1 MQTDKNDQ
9 LEYYLSS
16 LNELGEVLIDAGD
29 IRSVGSGILRLTL
42 GTVMASTG
50 SVLLY
55 NKEKNFSFLAGQGI
69 KNKESFTFTEKTIDH
84 LKKYRHGHITLNNTP
99 DWIAGKLKNHITE
112 SKTYILLPLFH
123 KELFLGLLC
132 VGNKFMG
139 ETYSNNDIKILEI
152 ISSHLTKALYNYKLF
167 KNVEEKKTELNLKLL
182 ELETLFDI
190 SIAISSVLDIDDLAE
205 DVLWRSVGI
214 LNASKGIF
222 LRLKNNTPILHIAA
236 TFNWVKE
243 NPLLSQNLKVFKDV
257 QSSSQGIVLSDKDET
272 NLQQKLKEKNL
283 IVSPL
288 MAKNK
293 ILGYMVLCNKESR
306 KGIEPFNS
314 VDLDL
319 LTALSNQAAV
329 AMENAKLFKEI
340 TKEKQFNE
348 SILGSIATGVVTIN
362 TLGEVDSINIAATKI
377 LNTKKKDIIGNHYMF
392 VFEKDETVVELI
404 TSSEDKNK
412 TVSDVNISLAVSSK
426 DTAVNISVSPRV
438 DPDGKMQGQVIAFED
453 ITDVNKVKN
462 TFKRYVSKQVV
473 DEILDNDSRLNLGGE
488 KRKVTVLF
496 ADIRGFTSMSEKME
510 PEVVVSTLNE
520 YFSEMIDIVF
530 KNNGTLDKIIGDELM
545 VVYGAPISAKDDT
558 IRAVQTASDMQE
570 KLKELNKERK
580 KRKEPLIS
588 VGIGIN
594 RGEVVSGNIGSR
606 EMMDYTVI
614 GDTVNLAARLCSS
627 AKPGQTLVSD
637 SVFIKTEKTFNFKK
651 LEPLSLKGKRKR
663 VSIFLVEQ

>member
-42 GTVMASTG
+42 GTVMAPTG

-69 KNKESFTFTEKTIDH
+69 KNKESFSFTEKTIDH
-84 LKKYRHGHITLNNTP
+84 LKKYRHGHITLNNLP
-99 DWIAGKLKNHITE
+99 DWITGKLKNHIAE
-112 SKTYILLPLFH
+112 SKAYILLPLFH

-152 ISSHLTKALYNYKLF
+152 ISSHLTKALYNYELF

-214 LNASKGIF
+214 LNASKGVF
-222 LRLKNNTPILHIAA
+222 LRLKKNTPILHTAA

-257 QSSSQGIVLSDKDET
+257 QSSSQGILLSDKDET
-272 NLQQKLKEKNL
+272 SLQQKLKEKNL

-362 TLGEVDSINIAATKI
+362 TLGEIDSINIAATKI

-392 VFEKDETVVELI
+392 VFEKDETVMELI
-404 TSSEDKNK
+404 TSSENKNK
-412 TVSDVNISLAVSSK
+412 TVSDINIPLTASSK
-426 DTAVNISVSPRV
+426 DTVVNISVSPRV
-438 DPDGKMQGQVIAFED
+438 DPDGKMQGQVIALED

-473 DEILDNDSRLNLGGE
+473 DEILDNDSKLNLGGE

-558 IRAVQTASDMQE
+558 TRAVQTASDMQE
-570 KLKELNKERK
+570 KLKEVNEERE

-627 AKPGQTLVSD
+627 AKPGQILVSD
-637 SVFIKTEKTFNFKK
+637 SVFTKTEKTFNYKK

>member
-1 MQTDKNDQ
+1 
-9 LEYYLSS
+9 
-16 LNELGEVLIDAGD
+16 
-29 IRSVGSGILRLTL
+29 
-42 GTVMASTG
+42 
-50 SVLLY
+50 
-55 NKEKNFSFLAGQGI
+55 
-69 KNKESFTFTEKTIDH
+69 
-84 LKKYRHGHITLNNTP
+84 
-99 DWIAGKLKNHITE
+99 
-112 SKTYILLPLFH
+112 
-123 KELFLGLLC
+123 
-132 VGNKFMG
+132 MG

-152 ISSHLTKALYNYKLF
+152 VSSHLTKALYNYELF

-222 LRLKNNTPILHIAA
+222 LRLKKNTPILHTAA

-257 QSSSQGIVLSDKDET
+257 QSSSQGILLSDKDET
-272 NLQQKLKEKNL
+272 SLQQKLKEENL

-314 VDLDL
+314 IDLDL

-404 TSSEDKNK
+404 TSCEGKNK
-412 TVSDVNISLAVSSK
+412 TVSDVNIPLAVSSK
-426 DTAVNISVSPRV
+426 DTVVNISVSPRV

-473 DEILDNDSRLNLGGE
+473 DEILDNDSKLNLGGE

-558 IRAVQTASDMQE
+558 TRAVQTASDMQE
-570 KLKELNKERK
+570 KLKELNEERK
-580 KRKEPLIS
+580 KRKEPLIA

-614 GDTVNLAARLCSS
+614 GDTVNLAARLCSA
-627 AKPGQTLVSD
+627 AKPGQILVSN
-637 SVFIKTEKTFNFKK
+637 SVFKKTRKMINYKK
-651 LEPLSLKGKRKR
+651 IEQLSLKGKRKKID
-663 VSIFLVEQ
+663 IFIVEQ

>member
-9 LEYYLSS
+9 LEYYLNS
-16 LNELGEVLIDAGD
+16 LNELGEVLIDAED
-29 IRSVGSGILRLTL
+29 IHSVGSGILRLTL
-42 GTVMASTG
+42 GTVMAPTG

-55 NKEKNFSFLAGQGI
+55 NKEKNFSFLTGQGV
-69 KNKESFTFTEKTIDH
+69 KNKKSFSVTEKTKER
-84 LKKYRHGHITLNNTP
+84 LKKYRHGHIALNNIP
-99 DWIAGKLKNHITE
+99 SWITGNLKKHITE
-112 SKTYILLPLFH
+112 SKVYILLPLFH
-123 KELFLGLLC
+123 KDLFLGLLC

-152 ISSHLTKALYNYKLF
+152 ISSHLTKALYNYELF
-167 KNVEEKKTELNLKLL
+167 KNIEQKKTELNLKLL

-214 LNASKGIF
+214 LNASKGVF
-222 LRLKNNTPILHIAA
+222 LRLKNNTPILHTAA
-236 TFNWVKE
+236 TFNWTQE
-243 NPLLSQNLKVFKDV
+243 NPLLSQNLKVFKDI
-257 QSSSQGIVLSDKDET
+257 QSSSQGIFLSDKDKT
-272 NLQQKLKEKNL
+272 GLQQKLKEKNL

-293 ILGYMVLCNKESR
+293 VLGYMVLCNKESR

-362 TLGEVDSINIAATKI
+362 TLGEIDSINIAATKI

-404 TSSEDKNK
+404 TSSENKNK
-412 TVSDVNISLAVSSK
+412 TVSDVNVPLAVSSK

-453 ITDVNKVKN
+453 ITDVNRVKN

-473 DEILDNDSRLNLGGE
+473 DEILDNDSKLNLGGE

-496 ADIRGFTSMSEKME
+496 ADIRGFTSMSEKMQ

-558 IRAVQTASDMQE
+558 TRAVQTASDMQE
-570 KLKELNKERK
+570 KLKELNKDRR

-627 AKPGQTLVSD
+627 AKPGQILVSD

-663 VSIFLVEQ
+663 VSIFLVE

>member
-1 MQTDKNDQ
+1 MHTDKNDQ

-29 IRSVGSGILRLTL
+29 IHSVGSGILRLTL

-55 NKEKNFSFLAGQGI
+55 NKEKNLSFLAGQGI
-69 KNKESFTFTEKTIDH
+69 KNKEDLSFTEKAIDH
-84 LKKYRHGHITLNNTP
+84 LKKHRHGHIALNHSP
-99 DWIAGKLKNHITE
+99 DWITGKLKNHIAE
-112 SKTYILLPLFH
+112 SKAYLLLPLFH

-152 ISSHLTKALYNYKLF
+152 VSSHLTKALYNYELF

-222 LRLKNNTPILHIAA
+222 LRLKKNTPILHTAA

-257 QSSSQGIVLSDKDET
+257 QSSSQGILLSDKDET
-272 NLQQKLKEKNL
+272 SLQQKLKEKNL

-314 VDLDL
+314 IDLDL

-404 TSSEDKNK
+404 TSCEGKNK
-412 TVSDVNISLAVSSK
+412 TVSDVNIPLAVSSK
-426 DTAVNISVSPRV
+426 DTVVNISVSPRV

-473 DEILDNDSRLNLGGE
+473 DEILDNDSKLNLGGE

-558 IRAVQTASDMQE
+558 TRAVQTASDMQE
-570 KLKELNKERK
+570 KLKELNEERK
-580 KRKEPLIS
+580 KRKEPLIA

-614 GDTVNLAARLCSS
+614 GDTVNLAARLCSA
-627 AKPGQTLVSD
+627 AKPGQILVSN
-637 SVFIKTEKTFNFKK
+637 SVFKKTRKMINYKK
-651 LEPLSLKGKRKR
+651 IEQLSLKGKRKKID
-663 VSIFLVEQ
+663 IFIVEQ

>member
-9 LEYYLSS
+9 LEYYLNS
-16 LNELGEVLIDAGD
+16 LNELGEVLIDAED
-29 IRSVGSGILRLTL
+29 IHSVGSGILRLTL
-42 GTVMASTG
+42 GTVMAPTG

-55 NKEKNFSFLAGQGI
+55 NKEKNFSFLTGQGV
-69 KNKESFTFTEKTIDH
+69 KNKKSFSVTEKTKER
-84 LKKYRHGHITLNNTP
+84 LKKYRHGHIALNNIP
-99 DWIAGKLKNHITE
+99 SWITGNLKKHITE
-112 SKTYILLPLFH
+112 SKVYILLPLFH
-123 KELFLGLLC
+123 KDLFLGLLC

-152 ISSHLTKALYNYKLF
+152 ISSHLTKALYNYELF
-167 KNVEEKKTELNLKLL
+167 KNIEQKKTELNLKLL

-214 LNASKGIF
+214 LNASKGVF

-236 TFNWVKE
+236 TFNWAQE
-243 NPLLSQNLKVFKDV
+243 NPLLSQNLKVFKDI
-257 QSSSQGIVLSDKDET
+257 QSSSQGIFLSDKDKT
-272 NLQQKLKEKNL
+272 GLQQKLKEKNL

-293 ILGYMVLCNKESR
+293 VLGYMVLCNKESR

-362 TLGEVDSINIAATKI
+362 TLGEIDSINIAATKI

-404 TSSEDKNK
+404 TSSENKNK
-412 TVSDVNISLAVSSK
+412 TVSDVNVPLAVSSK

-453 ITDVNKVKN
+453 ITDVNRVKN

-473 DEILDNDSRLNLGGE
+473 DEILDNDSKLNLGGE

-496 ADIRGFTSMSEKME
+496 ADIRGFTSMSEKMQ

-558 IRAVQTASDMQE
+558 TRAVQTASDMQE
-570 KLKELNKERK
+570 KLKELNKDRR

-627 AKPGQTLVSD
+627 AKPGQILVSD

-663 VSIFLVEQ
+663 VSIFLVE

>member
-9 LEYYLSS
+9 LEYYLNS
-16 LNELGEVLIDAGD
+16 LNELGEVLIDAED
-29 IRSVGSGILRLTL
+29 IHSVGSGILRLTL
-42 GTVMASTG
+42 GTVMAPTG

-55 NKEKNFSFLAGQGI
+55 NKEKNFSFLTGQGV
-69 KNKESFTFTEKTIDH
+69 KNKKSFSVTEKTKER
-84 LKKYRHGHITLNNTP
+84 LKKYRHGHIALNNIP
-99 DWIAGKLKNHITE
+99 SWITGNLKKHITE
-112 SKTYILLPLFH
+112 SKVYILLPLFH
-123 KELFLGLLC
+123 KDLFLGLLC

-152 ISSHLTKALYNYKLF
+152 ISSHLTKALYNYELF
-167 KNVEEKKTELNLKLL
+167 KNIEQKKTELNLKLL

-214 LNASKGIF
+214 LNASKGVF
-222 LRLKNNTPILHIAA
+222 LRLKNNTPILHTAA
-236 TFNWVKE
+236 TFNWTQE
-243 NPLLSQNLKVFKDV
+243 NPLLSQNLKVFKDI
-257 QSSSQGIVLSDKDET
+257 QSSSQGIFLSDKDKT
-272 NLQQKLKEKNL
+272 GLQQKLKEKNL

-293 ILGYMVLCNKESR
+293 VLGYMVLCNKESR

-362 TLGEVDSINIAATKI
+362 TLGEIDSINIAATKI

-404 TSSEDKNK
+404 TSSENKNK
-412 TVSDVNISLAVSSK
+412 TVSDVNVPLAVSSK

-438 DPDGKMQGQVIAFED
+438 DPDGKMQGQVIALED
-453 ITDVNKVKN
+453 ITDVNRVKN

-473 DEILDNDSRLNLGGE
+473 DEILDNDSKLNLGGE

-496 ADIRGFTSMSEKME
+496 ADIRGFTSMSEKMQ

-558 IRAVQTASDMQE
+558 TRAVQTASDMQE
-570 KLKELNKERK
+570 KLKELNKDRR

-627 AKPGQTLVSD
+627 AKPGQILVSD
-637 SVFIKTEKTFNFKK
+637 SVFIKTKKTFSFKK

-663 VSIFLVEQ
+663 VSIFLVE

>member
-29 IRSVGSGILRLTL
+29 IHSVGSGILRLTL
-42 GTVMASTG
+42 GTVMAPTG

-69 KNKESFTFTEKTIDH
+69 KNKESFSFTEKTIDH
-84 LKKYRHGHITLNNTP
+84 LKKYRHGHITLNNLP
-99 DWIAGKLKNHITE
+99 DWITGKLKNHIAE
-112 SKTYILLPLFH
+112 SKAYILLPLFH

-152 ISSHLTKALYNYKLF
+152 ISSHLTKALYNYELF

-214 LNASKGIF
+214 LNASKGVF
-222 LRLKNNTPILHIAA
+222 LRLKNNTPILHTAA
-236 TFNWVKE
+236 TFNWTKE
-243 NPLLSQNLKVFKDV
+243 NPLISQNLKVFKDI
-257 QSSSQGIVLSDKDET
+257 QSSSQGIVLSEKDET
-272 NLQQKLKEKNL
+272 SLQQKLKEKNL

-362 TLGEVDSINIAATKI
+362 TLGEIDSINIAATKI

-392 VFEKDETVVELI
+392 VFEKDETVMELI
-404 TSSEDKNK
+404 TSSENKNK
-412 TVSDVNISLAVSSK
+412 TVSDINIPLTASSK
-426 DTAVNISVSPRV
+426 DTVVNISVSPRV

-453 ITDVNKVKN
+453 ITDVNRVKN

-473 DEILDNDSRLNLGGE
+473 DEILDNDSKLNLGGE

-558 IRAVQTASDMQE
+558 TRAVQTASDMQE
-570 KLKELNKERK
+570 KLKEVNEERE

-627 AKPGQTLVSD
+627 AKPGQILVSD
-637 SVFIKTEKTFNFKK
+637 SVFTKTEKTFNYKK

>member
-1 MQTDKNDQ
+1 LQTDKNDQ